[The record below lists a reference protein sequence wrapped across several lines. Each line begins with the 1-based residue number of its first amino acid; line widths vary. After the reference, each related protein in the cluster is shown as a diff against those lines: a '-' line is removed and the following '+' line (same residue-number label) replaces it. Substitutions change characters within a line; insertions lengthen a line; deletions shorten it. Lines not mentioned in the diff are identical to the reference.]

1 MKCGKL
7 PSEACENPVGLCMY
21 EGHMET
27 VEYIWVNVRCMLDWI
42 LSPNCRNILCL
53 QIEDQPVR
61 IAKNESQFYLPDLGI
76 RNWLH

>member
-1 MKCGKL
+1 
-7 PSEACENPVGLCMY
+7 
-21 EGHMET
+21 MET